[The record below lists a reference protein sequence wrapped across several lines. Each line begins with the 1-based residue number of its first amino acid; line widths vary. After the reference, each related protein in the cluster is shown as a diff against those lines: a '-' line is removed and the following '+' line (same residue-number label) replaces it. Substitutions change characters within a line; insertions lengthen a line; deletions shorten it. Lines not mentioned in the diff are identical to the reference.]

1 MLHMKVERAEYTD
14 ISSVPPTYSD
24 VQIECSK
31 CGIGF
36 RIHDLQDEIRCSSCN
51 FGLNIQLIEDY
62 MIVSHT
68 PESGS
73 VKVVEMPELPKQRY
87 NRLINEYGVSE
98 DTSEKVTSTRTRADF
113 YESLASPEKGDIV
126 GSLLTDEIFGELN
139 YRDMS
144 VNDVEVEDFS
154 YLVELVCDGKIT
166 DKQATDIIRRCLDEN
181 KSSEEVFEEYDY
193 EIASD
198 DEVDEVVEKVVESEN
213 GAVEDYES
221 GEEGAINYLVGQVMS
236 DIGGSTD
243 ARTVREKLI
252 EEIED

>member
-1 MLHMKVERAEYTD
+1 MLYMKVERAEYTD
-14 ISSVPPTYSD
+14 ISSVPSTYSD

-31 CGIGF
+31 CGSGF
-36 RIHDLQDEIRCSSCN
+36 RIHDLQDGVRCSGCN
-51 FGLNIQLIEDY
+51 SGLDIQLIEDH

-68 PESGS
+68 TRSGS

-87 NRLINEYGVSE
+87 DRLIDEYGVSE

-113 YESLASPEKGDIV
+113 YESLADQENGDVV

-139 YRDMS
+139 YRDMT

-154 YLVELVCDGKIT
+154 YLVELVSDEKIT
-166 DKQATDIIRRCLDEN
+166 DKQTTDIIRRCLDED

-198 DEVDEVVEKVVESEN
+198 DEVDKVVKEVVESET

-236 DIGGSTD
+236 KIGGSTD
-243 ARTVREKLI
+243 AKTVRERLV